1 MCRGNMPISRS
12 AARQCHKKRISIKMR
27 EQFELSP
34 RCQRLR
40 AIDPSM
46 LSSRFR
52 RDTQGLERWK
62 GSLLIQLRTGHVPL
76 QVHLNRIG
84 KKDSPVCLMCNEAD
98 ETVSHFL
105 TACTT
110 FAIQRR
116 CMERHLQRAMKSV
129 GMLLMNPNA
138 FPHLFRYIVN
148 TRRFRGLTSKT

>member
-1 MCRGNMPISRS
+1 MCRGDMPISRS
-12 AARQCHKKRISIKMR
+12 AAHQCHKKQIRIKTR

-46 LSSRFR
+46 PSSRFR

-76 QVHLNRIG
+76 QAHLNRIS
-84 KKDSPVCLMCNEAD
+84 KKDSPVCPMCNKAD

-105 TACTT
+105 TACAAFT
-110 FAIQRR
+110 IQRG
-116 CMERHLQRAMKSV
+116 CMERHLWQATKLV
-129 GMLLMNPNA
+129 
-138 FPHLFRYIVN
+138 
-148 TRRFRGLTSKT
+148 